1 MDGLLKNS
9 FRFENFVCI
18 QGQIRK
24 QYFIMHI
31 QYLICTSVFG
41 LNWKL
46 FCGTKEGLLQF
57 LEHLGLGLLICT
69 VNGELLMLKD
79 EKRCFTF
86 FSAELEQY
94 HLILHGTYYVHCIYV
109 PFFNPTI
116 MCSRKYIHAIF
127 SGCDKSFYF
136 IKLTG

>member
-86 FSAELEQY
+86 ERQ
-94 HLILHGTYYVHCIYV
+94 ILLFKGRFQISKGRFFVERQERRGVHFTYLNDKRKTVCGV
-109 PFFNPTI
+109 NLRQFWTKTI
-116 MCSRKYIHAIF
+116 Q
-127 SGCDKSFYF
+127 
-136 IKLTG
+136 L